1 MTAARGSNEDTGEMD
16 WATGD
21 PAVLVNSCIRCHRR
35 WYLPRRWCPACGSDD
50 VIRTRSSGV
59 GQTAAVTVI
68 HRRTGGGQP
77 IGIALVDLD
86 EGVRMMARCHLTTLV
101 GIRVRLTF
109 VPAED
114 PNQNNSLIPYCE
126 DLV

>member
-1 MTAARGSNEDTGEMD
+1 MTAARGSNEDTGDMD
-16 WATGD
+16 WATGE
-21 PAVLVNSCIRCHRR
+21 PAVFVSACIRCDRR
-35 WYLPRRWCPACGSDD
+35 WYLPRRWCPACGSED

-68 HRRTGGGQP
+68 YRRTGGDDP

-101 GIRVRLTF
+101 GTRVRLTF
-109 VPAED
+109 VSSED
-114 PNQNNSLIPYCE
+114 PSWNGGLIPYCE
-126 DLV
+126 ELV